1 MIAAQVFFENVLLQA
16 RRNREGWGGCSPP
29 QIFVKIDLLPIE
41 NNSDKKWQ
49 KNINHLEFLENYW

>member
-29 QIFVKIDLLPIE
+29 RFLLKLTFYQLKIIVTK
-41 NNSDKKWQ
+41 SGKK
-49 KNINHLEFLENYW
+49 I